1 VGIRVVN
8 TRVSHAEIILHAVKH
23 DVTPAEHPNF
33 GKYWRPDLTVNFL
46 SMPGRFAPPT
56 VIGEYTR
63 PLLAELGYS
72 PTKIESL
79 FAERIVR

>member
-1 VGIRVVN
+1 
-8 TRVSHAEIILHAVKH
+8 
-23 DVTPAEHPNF
+23 
-33 GKYWRPDLTVNFL
+33 
-46 SMPGRFAPPT
+46 MPGRFAPPT

-72 PTKIESL
+72 PTEIESL